1 MRRHLLVWLLS
12 ISAVPAAMAQQRS
25 GCMGLHGVPTDSL
38 LAQARRLQ
46 PDVSKPE
53 NQSDA
58 VIVALVYDNRCTIV
72 RHAMKR
78 VARQGNIEAIL
89 AAVFPDSTRL
99 THASFE
105 ISGFTSLG
113 GSSKADLPL
122 HPVVAWGVLT
132 PRGLPR

>member
-1 MRRHLLVWLLS
+1 MRRHLLAWLFS

-25 GCMGLHGVPTDSL
+25 GCTGPQGVPIDSL
-38 LAQARRLQ
+38 HAQARRLH

-53 NQSDA
+53 NQTDA

-78 VARQGNIEAIL
+78 VARQGKIDAIL
-89 AAVFPDSTRL
+89 GALFPDSTRL

-105 ISGFTSLG
+105 ISGFASLG
-113 GSSKADLPL
+113 GSTKADLPL